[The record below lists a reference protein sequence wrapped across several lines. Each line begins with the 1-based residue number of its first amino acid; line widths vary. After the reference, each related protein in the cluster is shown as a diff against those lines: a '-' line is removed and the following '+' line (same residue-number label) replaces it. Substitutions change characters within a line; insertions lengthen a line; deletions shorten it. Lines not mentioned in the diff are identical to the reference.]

1 MAGGLVLKWGA
12 IAAGILLVVVI
23 IVACIAYFIGKNSAK
38 KMQGG
43 MNQHRIRAF
52 DAHLPQQKQL
62 DFMVICRQEKAGNHH
77 QHKLDEQ
84 AGNRRGDTGSGAHG
98 FSGNTGDMSLNA
110 YATKSILGEAL

>member
-43 MNQHRIRAF
+43 MNQPQMMNGAPYQQPQMMNGAVPQPMNGTMQQPVNARFCTKCGKQDLAGKAF
-52 DAHLPQQKQL
+52 CT
-62 DFMVICRQEKAGNHH
+62 FCGNY
-77 QHKLDEQ
+77 
-84 AGNRRGDTGSGAHG
+84 
-98 FSGNTGDMSLNA
+98 F
-110 YATKSILGEAL
+110 